1 MGLPANVAPPGF
13 ANFRY
18 AERGIDDNAI
28 KVLPGEFYV
37 DSRNTAIITLLGS
50 CVAACLR
57 DPVAGIGGMNHFLL
71 PDSIDDSSAHCGGR
85 YGIHAMEM
93 LINEMVKRGAQR
105 QRLEAK
111 VFGGGQVMKSFAA
124 TNVGERNAK
133 FVRDFLHLEN
143 IAILSE
149 DLLGTCPRKVCFFPK
164 SGRALVK
171 RLATVDNYLIEEE
184 KRYRRHLVEVPASG
198 DVELF

>member
-1 MGLPANVAPPGF
+1 MGLTSNSNPPGF
-13 ANFRY
+13 ASFRY
-18 AERGIDDNAI
+18 AERGIDDEAI

-37 DSRNTAIITLLGS
+37 DSRNTAIVTLLGS

-57 DPVAGIGGMNHFLL
+57 DPIVGVGGMNHFLL
-71 PDSIDDSSAHCGGR
+71 PDSLDDSSAQCGGR

-93 LINEMVKRGAQR
+93 LINEIVKRGAQR
-105 QRLEAK
+105 KRLEAK
-111 VFGGGQVMKSFAA
+111 VFGGGQVMKSFTA

-133 FVRDFLHLEN
+133 FVRDFLQFEN
-143 IAILSE
+143 IAIVSE

-171 RLATVDNYLIEEE
+171 RLATVDSNLMEEE
-184 KRYRRHLVEVPASG
+184 RRYRKHLVEVPTSG